1 MDKTAS
7 KADILYNE
15 VHKVVTELAQ
25 RESCIIIGQCA
36 DYILRKH
43 QPCFRVFVHA
53 LMEDRVKRA
62 IGNYGISEQYADY
75 IIRKN
80 DKRREAFY
88 NANTTRTSG
97 VKENYH
103 ICLNSSLFTC

>member
-1 MDKTAS
+1 
-7 KADILYNE
+7 
-15 VHKVVTELAQ
+15 
-25 RESCIIIGQCA
+25 
-36 DYILRKH
+36 
-43 QPCFRVFVHA
+43 
-53 LMEDRVKRA
+53 MEDRVKRA

-88 NANTTRTSG
+88 NANTTRTWG

-103 ICLNSSLFTC
+103 ICLNSSLFTVDNCADIIIDSMKYLK